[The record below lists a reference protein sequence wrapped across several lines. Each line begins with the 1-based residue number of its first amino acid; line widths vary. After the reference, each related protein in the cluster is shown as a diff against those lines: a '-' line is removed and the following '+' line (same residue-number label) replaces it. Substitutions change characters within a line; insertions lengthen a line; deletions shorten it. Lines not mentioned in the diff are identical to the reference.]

1 MEKED
6 IEKLKQ
12 MSISEAKE
20 FLKDKEFEYFLET
33 IWVKDEEGKKHKI
46 NFFN

>member
-1 MEKED
+1 MNKED

-12 MSISEAKE
+12 MSKVKAKE
-20 FLKDKEFEYFLET
+20 FLKDKEFEFFLET

-46 NFFN
+46 NFF